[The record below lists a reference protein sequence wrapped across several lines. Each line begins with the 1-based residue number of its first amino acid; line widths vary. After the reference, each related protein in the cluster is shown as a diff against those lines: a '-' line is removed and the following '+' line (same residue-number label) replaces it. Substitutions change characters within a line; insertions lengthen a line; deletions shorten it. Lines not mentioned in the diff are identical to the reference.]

1 MCVPELEPIR
11 VARLRKRRKPFSSEH
26 VRARSAR
33 SCGRRRRTR
42 VPLPAPVRARGSV
55 AVSASRPFYARAGIR
70 SPRRRN
76 TEPGRR
82 KTSVLSVH
90 VRPKRHLLPQITR
103 KSNEDFD
110 MPSRQAFWLLASWV
124 FGVVMGGL
132 LDRPDNSLHFRVI
145 CGRGRFQR
153 SVMGV
158 KTPAFVRFLQC
169 VHVPPRAR
177 TIFVVPCVPIFKK
190 EPP

>member
-1 MCVPELEPIR
+1 MRGHAAPGAADAVGGRESRYPLQREPEGPS
-11 VARLRKRRKPFSSEH
+11 PF
-26 VRARSAR
+26 
-33 SCGRRRRTR
+33 RRRALFMR
-42 VPLPAPVRARGSV
+42 APV
-55 AVSASRPFYARAGIR
+55 FARA
-70 SPRRRN
+70 RRRN

-124 FGVVMGGL
+124 FGVIMGGL
-132 LDRPDNSLHFRVI
+132 LDHPDNSLHFRVI

>member
-1 MCVPELEPIR
+1 MCVSGLEPIR
-11 VARLRKRRKPFSSEH
+11 VARLRKRRKPFSSERA
-26 VRARSAR
+26 RARSTR
-33 SCGRRRRTR
+33 SCGRRGRTR
-42 VPLPAPVRARGSV
+42 VPLPAPMRVREPV
-55 AVSASRPFYARAGIR
+55 AVSAPGPFMRAPVFTR
-70 SPRRRN
+70 ARRRN

-82 KTSVLSVH
+82 ETSVLSVH
-90 VRPKRHLLPQITR
+90 VHPKRHFLPQITR
-103 KSNEDFD
+103 KSNEEFD
-110 MPSRQAFWLLASWV
+110 MPSRQVFWLLASWV

-132 LDRPDNSLHFRVI
+132 LDHPDNSLHFRVI

-153 SVMGV
+153 SVMGA
-158 KTPAFVRFLQC
+158 KMPAFVRFLQC